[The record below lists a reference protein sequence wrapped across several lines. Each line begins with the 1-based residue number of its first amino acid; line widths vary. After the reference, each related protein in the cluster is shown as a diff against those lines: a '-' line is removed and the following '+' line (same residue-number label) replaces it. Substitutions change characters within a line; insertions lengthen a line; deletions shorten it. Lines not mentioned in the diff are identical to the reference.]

1 MSQTAKIVLGI
12 AIVAVILLAAFYYW
26 HTAKAPAPANTAAN
40 PEVSTLPSGTNTS
53 DAALQQDLSAIDAQL
68 QSVQQDNSDA
78 SASVQTAVSQ

>member
-26 HTAKAPAPANTAAN
+26 HVAKAPTASPAVAN
-40 PEVSTLPSGTNTS
+40 PEVSTLPSGSSTS
-53 DAALQQDLSAIDAQL
+53 DAAIQEDLTAIDAQL
-68 QSVQQDNSDA
+68 QSVHQDNTDA